1 MWRSGGQMA
10 ERILQRF
17 QESRRRRRSP
27 SNINECNLPSF
38 LNTSHSLLT
47 VWKNLSAKSGP
58 TGNNH
63 HICDMFNNLLRTA
76 LENKNDTLVCS
87 CIIST
92 SCTPLKTLW
101 ERQLLRVDFYFQ
113 VSATHKVF
121 EQQQKSLIV
130 CEFKSRIAISIFC
143 SMWIYNIAAAA
154 LQAAKKLPLGV
165 DQRCRQYLQKKYT
178 MTVLISQ
185 TPFWKKFVSWPEKH
199 TEGHSKN
206 PYRDLPNTPS

>member
-1 MWRSGGQMA
+1 MTALLAEGFIVKTQAFREVCCQLCSQPFRWHAAERDCVGKIQRCAFEILEMMWRSGGQMA

-76 LENKNDTLVCS
+76 LENKNDTSICP

-92 SCTPLKTLW
+92 SCTPLKI
-101 ERQLLRVDFYFQ
+101 R
-113 VSATHKVF
+113 
-121 EQQQKSLIV
+121 
-130 CEFKSRIAISIFC
+130 
-143 SMWIYNIAAAA
+143 
-154 LQAAKKLPLGV
+154 
-165 DQRCRQYLQKKYT
+165 
-178 MTVLISQ
+178 
-185 TPFWKKFVSWPEKH
+185 
-199 TEGHSKN
+199 
-206 PYRDLPNTPS
+206 